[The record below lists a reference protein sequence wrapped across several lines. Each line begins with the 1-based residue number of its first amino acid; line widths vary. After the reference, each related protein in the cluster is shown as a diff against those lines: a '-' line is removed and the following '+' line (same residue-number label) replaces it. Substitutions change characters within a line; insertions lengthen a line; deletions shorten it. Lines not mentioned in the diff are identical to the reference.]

1 MVGLTDHE
9 LFDKATA
16 DHFVANDRKALA
28 MEDAYVFFED
38 VPDAFHDE
46 LTGLYNR
53 FGYDFII
60 SEMEL
65 STTYLLMVD
74 VDDFKTINEMF
85 FLILNEVSRTL
96 QTCY

>member
-1 MVGLTDHE
+1 
-9 LFDKATA
+9 
-16 DHFVANDRKALA
+16 

-38 VPDAFHDE
+38 VPDASHDE

-85 FLILNEVSRTL
+85 ILILNEVSRTL
-96 QTCY
+96 QICY